1 MDSLQSAVARLEACT
16 ARLEGL
22 QVPGSHRTSTIRPP
36 SSGILTDCLCRLVGG
51 NQRPHLQLSPRQ
63 PITADL
69 AVKQASSPQHQQQ
82 LLQPTVVQM
91 MLQQQC

>member
-22 QVPGSHRTSTIRPP
+22 QVPGSHSTSTIRPP
-36 SSGILTDCLCRLVGG
+36 STWFTDYLCRLVGG

-63 PITADL
+63 PIPADL

-91 MLQQQC
+91 MLQRC